1 MINIEVFD
9 PAMCCNTGV
18 CGADADQQLVDFS
31 TNVAWAKAQ
40 GININRYNLGQQ
52 PMEFANNLI
61 VKNFLQRSGQESLP
75 LILIDGEVALAGR
88 YPDRQELA
96 RWAGVSLEPVP
107 QQSGG
112 GCGGN
117 SATSSC
123 C

>member
-96 RWAGVSLEPVP
+96 RWAGITPVSQKSV
-107 QQSGG
+107 G
-112 GCGGN
+112 GCCGD
-117 SATSSC
+117 SAASSC
-123 C
+123 Y